1 MKHGWEYKKLGETLV
16 FDKRFNGLSKG
27 EQTEVVNFS
36 HVSAEELKNL
46 VENNGDVKL
55 ISTGSFSGYTT
66 IERAGNNLNK
76 GEIVTIPTGGAL
88 NIKYHKGLFVDS
100 GNIIGIAKDNTIY
113 LRYIYY
119 SMLAN
124 NETISSFFR
133 GASIKHPY
141 MPDIYKILI
150 PVPTLKEQQ
159 QIVSELDKL
168 NLVIEKKQQQVKE
181 LDNLAQ
187 AIFYDMFGDPVENEK
202 GWERR
207 CFKEICEVTSSKRV
221 YQSEWHTSGV
231 PFYRISDFT
240 RFLEGT
246 NIVPELFI
254 TRNKY
259 EELKLND
266 QVPEAGDILI
276 TSRGTLGNCYI
287 VKDDDRFY
295 FQDGMITWLRRMSK
309 QITPLFIVF
318 LFKNSSFRCQIDK
331 NQSGSTV
338 AYLSIS
344 MLKNFI
350 LPTPPLSLQQSF
362 AKKIESIERQ
372 KELINQSVR
381 EAQTLFDSRMEY
393 YFGE

>member
-1 MKHGWEYKKLGETLV
+1 MRKENWIYKKLEDSIEKVKYTTKIQSS
-16 FDKRFNGLSKG
+16 DYKSEGL
-27 EQTEVVNFS
+27 FPI
-36 HVSAEELKNL
+36 VSQEDE
-46 VENNGDVKL
+46 L
-55 ISTGSFSGYTT
+55 ISGYWDNAFDVFK
-66 IERAGNNLNK
+66 INK
-76 GEIVTIPTGGAL
+76 PVVIFGDHTRVLKYVDFDFVLGADGVKIL
-88 NIKYHKGLFVDS
+88 QPIDEL
-100 GNIIGIAKDNTIY
+100 IAKFFMYY
-113 LRYIYY
+113 LKWCKIPSLGY
-119 SMLAN
+119 S
-124 NETISSFFR
+124 R
-133 GASIKHPY
+133 H
-141 MPDIYKILI
+141 YKILKEIQVPI
-150 PVPTLKEQQ
+150 PPLSTQSR
-159 QIVSELDKL
+159 IVSELDL
-168 NLVIEKKQQQVKE
+168 LQSIIDKQKAQVKE

-362 AKKIESIERQ
+362 AQKVESIERQ
-372 KELINQSVR
+372 KELINQSIR